1 MTREEIQIQQIDMN
15 IAGLE
20 KRINLLRTSQ
30 KSVDTPDKIIRLE
43 QIIADLKGYKAWYE
57 RRLERDKGTA

>member
-1 MTREEIQIQQIDMN
+1 MTREEFQIQQIDMN

-43 QIIADLKGYKAWYE
+43 QIIADLKGHKAWHE
-57 RRLERDKGTA
+57 RRLKRDKGTA